1 MKYVVSNYLTL
12 HICTNENAASVLK
25 TIQDAPSRKFSVPYI
40 NVLEVPCRISYKMYS
55 VPYQASVQLILSDGE
70 HKDISIKL
78 GVQIIHFRSKAK
90 AKGDLFQFKNKPSIR
105 TPQFYAY
112 CSKK

>member
-1 MKYVVSNYLTL
+1 
-12 HICTNENAASVLK
+12 
-25 TIQDAPSRKFSVPYI
+25 
-40 NVLEVPCRISYKMYS
+40 
-55 VPYQASVQLILSDGE
+55 LSDGE

-105 TPQFYAY
+105 TP
-112 CSKK
+112 